1 MNGWIPMRRDN
12 CRYEVDTTVL
22 VGPAHRVIRCGPFSF
37 KVETRTAIAALL
49 LAVALV
55 AVATLALAGGAFP
68 LRVGDIVSALLGV
81 GDERAQ
87 LVVIEWRLPRV
98 LGAVLIGM
106 ALGVSGAIFQSL
118 TRNPLGSP
126 DVIGFSAG
134 SYTGALIVLL
144 HLGGGYWLTAGGA
157 VAGGFGAAALV
168 YALAWRGGV
177 DGFRMILVGIG
188 VSALLGAFNMWMIR
202 QASLQAA
209 LGAAFWGAGSL
220 NGLGFDQ
227 LRFAALA
234 FAVLL
239 PASAYLAQALRQM
252 ELGDDV
258 ARATGVPVMRM
269 RFALTFVGVA
279 LTAAAT
285 AFAGPIAF
293 IALVAPQVARRMTAT
308 ASVSILTSALCGGLL
323 LLVADLAVQRAF
335 GNQLPVGVM
344 TVVIGGFYFIW
355 LLVRETRP

>member
-1 MNGWIPMRRDN
+1 MNSSASMQHGNHRCEMDRTERLAP
-12 CRYEVDTTVL
+12 
-22 VGPAHRVIRCGPFSF
+22 GHRVIRCGPCSF
-37 KVETRTAIAALL
+37 KVETRSAMAGLL
-49 LAVALV
+49 LVVALV
-55 AVATLALAGGAFP
+55 AVATLALAGGPFP
-68 LRVGDIVSALLGV
+68 LRVGDIFAALLGV

-144 HLGGGYWLTAGGA
+144 HLGGSYWLTASGA
-157 VAGGFGAAALV
+157 VAGGLGAAVLV

-188 VSALLGAFNMWMIR
+188 VSAILGAFNMWMIR

-220 NGLGFDQ
+220 NGLGFEHIR
-227 LRFAALA
+227 LAALTL
-234 FAVLL
+234 AVFL
-239 PASAYLAQALRQM
+239 PASAYLARAMRQM

-258 ARATGVPVMRM
+258 ARATGVPVARV
-269 RFALTFVGVA
+269 RFALMFVGVA
-279 LTAAAT
+279 LTATAT
-285 AFAGPIAF
+285 AVAGPITF
-293 IALVAPQVARRMTAT
+293 IALVAPQVARRVSAT
-308 ASVSILTSALCGGLL
+308 AGVSILASALFGGMLL
-323 LLVADLAVQRAF
+323 LLADLAVQRAF

-344 TVVIGGFYFIW
+344 TVVIGGLYFIW
-355 LLVRETRP
+355 LLVREARS